1 MACTFQSTIG
11 GQFAPLIGL
20 RDDDVD
26 INNMISAYN
35 TPITDTSIEVY
46 LEKQIG
52 RKSLEPPNIFSTS
65 VVRGVLERRYE
76 TEGAKHK

>member
-35 TPITDTSIEVY
+35 TPITDAIIEVHVFGKTNRE
-46 LEKQIG
+46 EK
-52 RKSLEPPNIFSTS
+52 P
-65 VVRGVLERRYE
+65 
-76 TEGAKHK
+76 